1 MRRCP
6 PPSEVFG
13 HLPSSLRFFSPQGAS
28 LSLSRAHS
36 ACRCRL
42 SCRLLPLS
50 FCSYVCSHTCTHHH
64 VHSLSRVLV
73 VMMNST
79 MRAGASPMPPAFLSF
94 LRPSISF
101 LPSVVLLASRTRWFS
116 LVLSP
121 RARSACCLSCRLLP
135 LSARMMRVL
144 SCSFF
149 DSLSYTH
156 PVWASAL
163 QPHTYTITHSH
174 TLLITCTCCDDPI
187 KGTQDKDFSYS
198 FSDSLLLIL

>member
-94 LRPSISF
+94 LRPSISLSAF
-101 LPSVVLLASRTRWFS
+101 GCSSRLKDKVVLSRALSSRSLCLLSVV
-116 LVLSP
+116 
-121 RARSACCLSCRLLP
+121 SAAPAL
-135 LSARMMRVL
+135 
-144 SCSFF
+144 CSN
-149 DSLSYTH
+149 D
-156 PVWASAL
+156 
-163 QPHTYTITHSH
+163 
-174 TLLITCTCCDDPI
+174 TCI
-187 KGTQDKDFSYS
+187 E
-198 FSDSLLLIL
+198 LLIL